1 MDQILVVDDD
11 SSFRKL
17 LATILRGEGYAI
29 DEAGS
34 VGESVSL
41 SQRKQYD
48 LVLSDLRLPDGD
60 GLQVLDNIREG
71 SPETPV
77 IMITAYAAVNSAV
90 EAMKRGATDYLGKP
104 LSSPDELRLL
114 VKRSLDQRRLASHH
128 AVLREEVECR
138 FHCENFITHDAKM
151 RQVLELI
158 KRVAPTDTTVLL
170 LGESGTGKEVL
181 ARCVHQ
187 NSARSTSP
195 FVPVNCAALSPT
207 LIESELFGH
216 EKGAF
221 TGAITQHVGRF
232 ERARGGTIFLDE
244 IGELSAELQAKLLR
258 VLQEKTIERVG
269 GTRVIPVDVR
279 VIAATNQDLD
289 AKVKAGDF
297 REDLFYR
304 LNAFPV
310 KIPPLRDRP
319 RDIGPLAQ
327 DFLERL
333 GAEGRP
339 SARLGE
345 EAMQCLKGYPWPG
358 NVRELQ
364 NVIERAAII
373 ADGVIQPEHLPFHRQ
388 TAPRPR
394 TLAEIERQAIEDALR
409 EFGGNRTKAAE
420 RLGISLRTLQYR
432 LREYAEDEAKGP

>member
-1 MDQILVVDDD
+1 
-11 SSFRKL
+11 
-17 LATILRGEGYAI
+17 
-29 DEAGS
+29 
-34 VGESVSL
+34 
-41 SQRKQYD
+41 
-48 LVLSDLRLPDGD
+48 
-60 GLQVLDNIREG
+60 
-71 SPETPV
+71 
-77 IMITAYAAVNSAV
+77 
-90 EAMKRGATDYLGKP
+90 MKRGASDYLGKP

-128 AVLREEVECR
+128 AVLREEVACR
-138 FHCENFITHDAKM
+138 FQCESFITHDDKL

-187 NSARSTSP
+187 NSLRSASP

-221 TGAITQHVGRF
+221 TGAMTQHVGRF

-269 GTRVIPVDVR
+269 GTRVIPADVR
-279 VIAATNQDLD
+279 VIAATNQDLEQ
-289 AKVKAGDF
+289 KVKAGNF

-319 RDIGPLAQ
+319 RDIVPLAQ
-327 DFLERL
+327 DFLDRL
-333 GAEGRP
+333 RAEGRP
-339 SARLGE
+339 TAQLSD
-345 EAMQCLKGYPWPG
+345 EALEALKSYLWPG

-373 ADGVIQPEHLPFHRQ
+373 ADGVIRPEHLPFQQSTER
-388 TAPRPR
+388 RPR

-409 EFGGNRTKAAE
+409 EFDGNRTKAAE
-420 RLGISLRTLQYR
+420 HLGIGLRTLQYR
-432 LREYAEDEAKGP
+432 LKEYAGEESHHE